1 MDKSARSLERSRSSI
16 RKNHR
21 SLGCLSSI
29 TLFCMI
35 DTVHGFSTYT
45 FPVSPVRKALFLTPR
60 FAQRGRHLEP
70 FSEAFVRNGLISSTM
85 MGRKR
90 KGEGAQR
97 SRWAPREASTD
108 FQVPQGVADQSGGA
122 NRAAK
127 IEALVSRRQ
136 SGLIV
141 VLEDPA
147 DEHNAGA
154 VFRSCDAFGATE
166 VWIIHNGIR
175 PGTSM
180 RPHVERGEEFEP
192 DSRAVALA
200 SSSASRWVA
209 SRTLLSTD
217 DAIAALRADGY
228 CNVATCFTERS
239 RLARICAPSAM
250 QRHREIHLSYGD
262 ACSGRFA
269 IPAAAYPY
277 NESTHR
283 RRISSGGGLCKRP
296 RSRSMG

>member
-1 MDKSARSLERSRSSI
+1 MS
-16 RKNHR
+16 KNHD
-21 SLGCLSSI
+21 SLGCLC
-29 TLFCMI
+29 TLALFCVL
-35 DTVHGFSTYT
+35 DTIEGFSTNIIPLT
-45 FPVSPVRKALFLTPR
+45 LGHKALMESTGFTH
-60 FAQRGRHLEP
+60 RGRQFHAV
-70 FSEAFVRNGLISSTM
+70 SHAFVRSGLISSTM

-90 KGEGAQR
+90 RGEGVQR
-97 SRWAPREASTD
+97 SRWAPREVSPD

-141 VLEDPA
+141 VMEDPA

-239 RLARICAPSAM
+239 RFARRCAPSTM
-250 QRHREIHLSYGD
+250 PRRPVMNLS
-262 ACSGRFA
+262 RKW
-269 IPAAAYPY
+269 
-277 NESTHR
+277 R
-283 RRISSGGGLCKRP
+283 RL
-296 RSRSMG
+296 RSRKAIEMSAVGR

>member
-1 MDKSARSLERSRSSI
+1 
-16 RKNHR
+16 
-21 SLGCLSSI
+21 
-29 TLFCMI
+29 
-35 DTVHGFSTYT
+35 
-45 FPVSPVRKALFLTPR
+45 VSP
-60 FAQRGRHLEP
+60 
-70 FSEAFVRNGLISSTM
+70 
-85 MGRKR
+85 
-90 KGEGAQR
+90 
-97 SRWAPREASTD
+97 D
-108 FQVPQGVADQSGGA
+108 FQVPQGVADVSGGV

-141 VLEDPA
+141 VMEDPS

-180 RPHVERGEEFEP
+180 RPHVERGEAFEP

-209 SRTLLSTD
+209 SRTLESTE

-239 RLARICAPSAM
+239 RSARRAALP
-250 QRHREIHLSYGD
+250 
-262 ACSGRFA
+262 A
-269 IPAAAYPY
+269 IPCRLSISPSRLVRRSIDPMLGCSPSLANLFACFGKGRVDRRGACHAAD
-277 NESTHR
+277 TGR
-283 RRISSGGGLCKRP
+283 RGVRGRAGGR
-296 RSRSMG
+296 